1 MSDQRLKDLKTTL
14 RVLGKLDT
22 EVPKEILIE
31 ISQKILSKEAAREER
46 RMKRMSEEELVR
58 HEKRTRRIL
67 RVNTFDGRILQE
79 KTNEATFLLALQEA
93 GMDQLEAIDH
103 LILRHNPLFI
113 HDSSGRRTEGQ
124 HRHAGGGR
132 IQVESEGGTHSCL
145 WRKGG
150 LLRPAQQKIP
160 LSGGQGHTDWR
171 WLDS

>member
-31 ISQKILSKEAAREER
+31 ISQKILSKEAAKEEQ

-79 KTNEATFLLALQEA
+79 KTNESTFLLALQEA

-113 HDSSGRRTEGQ
+113 HDSSGKRK
-124 HRHAGGGR
+124 R
-132 IQVESEGGTHSCL
+132 ISNY
-145 WRKGG
+145 RM
-150 LLRPAQQKIP
+150 LRPGLFIFKKTKTEEKVRILKQ
-160 LSGGQGHTDWR
+160 
-171 WLDS
+171 LDSQLQMNWDIQLL